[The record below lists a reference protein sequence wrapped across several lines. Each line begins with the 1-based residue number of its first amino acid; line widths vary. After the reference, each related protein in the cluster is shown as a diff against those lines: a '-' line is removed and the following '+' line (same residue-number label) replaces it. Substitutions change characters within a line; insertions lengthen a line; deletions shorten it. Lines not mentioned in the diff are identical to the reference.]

1 MITFPQRLIEMNLN
15 YDYVLEFAK
24 KKHEGQFRADGVT
37 PYICHPMLVAKL
49 IKQYKKSKNIDA
61 IIAAAL
67 LHDTLEDTYTS
78 YRELIDNFGEMVA
91 SIVIEL
97 TTADYM
103 ADQVGKANY
112 LKTRMCIMSPYAF
125 VIKLCDRLANI
136 MDSKNLVIEK
146 QIKLK
151 KETIEILDYLEKN
164 KELTPTQKI
173 LFAKIREELNKMD
186 FTNDLSQNS

>member
-1 MITFPQRLIEMNLN
+1 MNLN

-146 QIKLK
+146 QMKLK

>member
-1 MITFPQRLIEMNLN
+1 MNLN

-24 KKHEGQFRADGVT
+24 KKHEGQFRADGKT
-37 PYICHPMLVAKL
+37 PYICHPILVAEL
-49 IKQYKKSKNIDA
+49 IKKYKKSKNIDA
-61 IIAAAL
+61 IVAAAL

-78 YRELIDNFGEMVA
+78 YRELVDNFGEMVA
-91 SIVIEL
+91 SMVIEL

-103 ADQVGKANY
+103 ADSVGKANY

-136 MDSKNLVIEK
+136 MDSNNLTIEK

-151 KETIEILDYLEKN
+151 KETIEILDYLEEN
-164 KELTPTQKI
+164 KELTPTQTF
-173 LFAKIREELNKMD
+173 LFAKIREELGQMR
-186 FTNDLSQNS
+186 LPNSTSEKG